1 MKLSGICS
9 LASGASLCGFGRVA
23 EAEIEL
29 LYLHQLNL
37 HDAKPDIT
45 ARVQDSGL
53 PHTWHQVIVCL
64 QVMARTRKPKPMGAC
79 IEASPE
85 SLQIE
90 RRIGL
95 LRRSIAHVEQEERQG
110 MHTAILLPLLA
121 R

>member
-1 MKLSGICS
+1 
-9 LASGASLCGFGRVA
+9 
-23 EAEIEL
+23 
-29 LYLHQLNL
+29 
-37 HDAKPDIT
+37 
-45 ARVQDSGL
+45 
-53 PHTWHQVIVCL
+53 
-64 QVMARTRKPKPMGAC
+64 MGTC